1 MRIIKK
7 LPELHPSVELAWL
20 IANREAALANCTC
33 ITPPHVLLGVLKIL
47 DDSYDREAE
56 AVRMNARE
64 LERINEMVLISR
76 PLLQMSE
83 AELTAARRGLHTALP
98 DNNSGQT
105 PPRVRVLQ
113 WSGDSVYLHQKV
125 VARALNEGQHAITLV
140 HLLEE
145 LLENLPPEA
154 AQFFQHHPR
163 ARVAINSSED
173 GQSQMQYDSM
183 LWPSTAAEPDEED

>member
-1 MRIIKK
+1 MVQLKSH
-7 LPELHPSVELAWL
+7 LELHPSVHLAWS

-47 DDSYDREAE
+47 DDNFIREAE
-56 AVRMNARE
+56 AINLDAEEVDQ
-64 LERINEMVLISR
+64 INEMARISR

-83 AELTAARRGLHTALP
+83 SELTAARRGLHRALP

-105 PPRVRVLQ
+105 PSRVRKLP
-113 WSGDSVYLHQKV
+113 WSGDSVYLYQKM
-125 VARALNEGQHAITLV
+125 VARAVHQSHHTVTLM

-154 AQFFQHHPR
+154 VVFFQHHPR
-163 ARVAINSSED
+163 ARPAIDSSED
-173 GQSQMQYDSM
+173 GQSQVQYDMM
-183 LWPSTAAEPDEED
+183 LSAPSDEPDEE